1 MRQQQAVACVR
12 RAADGSYLSI
22 YMATKGVGHIE
33 IICLTFRHAC
43 ARVQRNKNSS
53 TQLAAVA
60 AAAAAAAA
68 AAE

>member
-1 MRQQQAVACVR
+1 
-12 RAADGSYLSI
+12 
-22 YMATKGVGHIE
+22 MATKGVGHIE
-33 IICLTFRHAC
+33 IINVRHAC